1 MGELRWFDRG
11 GISRPNPN
19 VGGLRLVPLT
29 DLRRLHQL
37 VLAGMTVQVALLLWL
52 GLR

>member
-11 GISRPNPN
+11 GIRRPVPN
-19 VGGLRLVPLT
+19 AGGVRLVPLT

-37 VLAGMTVQVALLLWL
+37 VLAGMAVQVALLLWL
-52 GLR
+52 GLK